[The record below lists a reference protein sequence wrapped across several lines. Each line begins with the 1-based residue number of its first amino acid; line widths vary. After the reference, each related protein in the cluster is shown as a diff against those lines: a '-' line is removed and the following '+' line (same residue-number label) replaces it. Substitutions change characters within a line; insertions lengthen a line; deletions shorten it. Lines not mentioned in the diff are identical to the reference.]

1 MKLKSGAADPKAGLF
16 FDAIFVD
23 PEAEKKTD

>member
-1 MKLKSGAADPKAGLF
+1 MKLKSDVDPKAGLF

-23 PEAEKKTD
+23 PEAEKKSN